1 MTTLERGSG
10 AADGTRSPAAA
21 MRARPGADMVAFA
34 PVWLL
39 AALVYHPIIPDLT
52 DKAAVAAAMTP
63 DPVRWGFAHL
73 AVGIG
78 AALLV
83 LAFLAL
89 RRYLQQAGEHRWSRP
104 AIPLIVLGSTLF
116 AFLPA
121 MEIAMLGAVGAG
133 ADVRAVLVAMDPW
146 FVPILLSGSAIFA
159 LGLLGFAVA
168 IVRSGVL
175 GRPLTWFVV
184 GMLALSA
191 ATRFV
196 PSHPVLVAGGVAL
209 VAALWPLAYRMH
221 RHPQPAQPARA
232 EAS

>member
-1 MTTLERGSG
+1 MTTLRRGPG
-10 AADGTRSPAAA
+10 ATDGTRSPIPLSTT
-21 MRARPGADMVAFA
+21 RPGAGTVAFA

-39 AALVYHPIIPDLT
+39 AALLSHPCIADLT
-52 DKAAVAAAMTP
+52 DKASVAAALTA
-63 DPVRWGFAHL
+63 DPVRWGFSHL
-73 AVGIG
+73 AVGVG
-78 AALLV
+78 AALVV

-89 RRYLQQAGEHRWSRP
+89 RHYLRSAGEQRWSRWALP
-104 AIPLIVLGSTLF
+104 FIVVGSTLF

-159 LGLLGFAVA
+159 LGVLGFAAA

-175 GRPLTWFVV
+175 GRGLTWFVV
-184 GMLALSA
+184 GMLMLSA

-196 PSHPVLVAGGVAL
+196 PSHLVLVAGGMAA
-209 VAALWPLAYRMH
+209 VAALWPLAYRMWK
-221 RHPQPAQPARA
+221 RPQPAGT
-232 EAS
+232 EES

>member
-1 MTTLERGSG
+1 M
-10 AADGTRSPAAA
+10 
-21 MRARPGADMVAFA
+21 AFA

-39 AALVYHPIIPDLT
+39 AALLYHPVIPDLT
-52 DKAAVAAAMTP
+52 DKASVAAAMTP

-73 AVGIG
+73 AVGVG

-89 RRYLQQAGEHRWSRP
+89 RRYLQQAGEQRWSRLGV
-104 AIPLIVLGSTLF
+104 PLIVLGSTLF

-159 LGLLGFAVA
+159 LGILGFAVG
-168 IVRSGVL
+168 IGRSVC
-175 GRPLTWFVV
+175 
-184 GMLALSA
+184 
-191 ATRFV
+191 
-196 PSHPVLVAGGVAL
+196 
-209 VAALWPLAYRMH
+209 
-221 RHPQPAQPARA
+221 
-232 EAS
+232 ASSWGPPIE

>member
-1 MTTLERGSG
+1 MTTLERGPG
-10 AADGTRSPAAA
+10 AADGTRRPIPT
-21 MRARPGADMVAFA
+21 RGARPGADLVAFA

-39 AALVYHPIIPDLT
+39 AALLYHPVIPDLT
-52 DKAAVAAAMTP
+52 DKASVAAAMTP

-73 AVGIG
+73 AVGVG

-89 RRYLQQAGEHRWSRP
+89 RRYLQQAGEQRWSRLGV
-104 AIPLIVLGSTLF
+104 PLIVLGSTLF

-159 LGLLGFAVA
+159 LGILGFAVG
-168 IVRSGVL
+168 IGRSGVL
-175 GRPLTWFVV
+175 GRAMTWFVV
-184 GMLALSA
+184 GMLVLSA

-196 PSHPVLVAGGVAL
+196 PSHPVLVVGGVAL

-221 RHPQPAQPARA
+221 KHPAPARA

>member
-1 MTTLERGSG
+1 MTTLERGHG
-10 AADGTRSPAAA
+10 AADGTRRPMTATT
-21 MRARPGADMVAFA
+21 ARPGADMVAFA

-39 AALVYHPIIPDLT
+39 AALLYHPIIPDLT
-52 DKAAVAAAMTP
+52 DKASVAAAMTT

-73 AVGIG
+73 AVGVG
-78 AALLV
+78 AALVV

-89 RRYLQQAGEHRWSRP
+89 RRYLQQAGEQRWSRP
-104 AIPLIVLGSTLF
+104 GVGLIVLGSTLF

-159 LGLLGFAVA
+159 LGILGFAVA

-184 GMLALSA
+184 GMLVLSA

-196 PSHPVLVAGGVAL
+196 PSHPVLVVGGVAA
-209 VAALWPLAYRMH
+209 VAALWPLAYQMWKR
-221 RHPQPAQPARA
+221 PQPART

>member
-1 MTTLERGSG
+1 MTTLERGRG
-10 AADGTRSPAAA
+10 AADGTRRPSSAT
-21 MRARPGADMVAFA
+21 RARSGADMVAFA

-39 AALVYHPIIPDLT
+39 AALLYHPVIPDLT
-52 DKAAVAAAMTP
+52 DKASVAAALTS

-73 AVGIG
+73 AVGVG

-89 RRYLQQAGEHRWSRP
+89 RRYLQRAGEQRWSRLALP
-104 AIPLIVLGSTLF
+104 FIVVGSTLF

-121 MEIAMLGAVGAG
+121 MEIAMLGALGAG

-159 LGLLGFAVA
+159 LGILGFAAA

-175 GRPLTWFVV
+175 GRPLTWFVA
-184 GMLALSA
+184 GMLVLSA

-196 PSHPVLVAGGVAL
+196 PSHPVLVVGGVAL

-221 RHPQPAQPARA
+221 KHPQPART
-232 EAS
+232 EES